1 MLPYAQ
7 ILAFVQQ
14 IAPTRCKPQH
24 VNFAHTRQDRVRQDG
39 RSGRQLSLL

>member
-1 MLPYAQ
+1 MVPYAE
-7 ILAFVQQ
+7 ILTFVQHL
-14 IAPTRCKPQH
+14 APTWCKPQH